1 MFFFLQI
8 MPRTSTGLYSTPPKA
23 KKISSIVAP
32 ERLRNAVKEKEA
44 KIEQL
49 LKERDM
55 ERKEIAKAANQT
67 EDAERSLDL
76 LRESYMAYKAQST
89 QQVINCQYK
98 VIQCFHIITLKKIP
112 PFTILS
118 YGIFKI

>member
-1 MFFFLQI
+1 

-89 QQVINCQYK
+89 QQVINCQFK
-98 VIQCFHIITLKKIP
+98 VIQCFHIRFLRLLSYRV
-112 PFTILS
+112 ILS
-118 YGIFKI
+118 TFRS

>member
-1 MFFFLQI
+1 

-89 QQVINCQYK
+89 QQVINCPYK
-98 VIQCFHIITLKKIP
+98 VLQCFHIIRFLRLVSYRV
-112 PFTILS
+112 ILLTFRS
-118 YGIFKI
+118 

>member
-1 MFFFLQI
+1 

-89 QQVINCQYK
+89 QQVIKCQFK
-98 VIQCFHIITLKKIP
+98 VIQCFHIMSLRNLKIP

-118 YGIFKI
+118 CDTFNI

>member
-1 MFFFLQI
+1 

-98 VIQCFHIITLKKIP
+98 VIQCFHIITLKIP